1 MQNKQYAYR
10 KLRGRIIEKY
20 GTFRGFAD
28 ASGVTLVTISRK
40 LNCLS
45 GFSQKDIAQWAKL
58 LDIEPSDY
66 GTYFYE

>member
-1 MQNKQYAYR
+1 MQEKQYTYR

-20 GTFRGFAD
+20 GTLQAFAD
-28 ASGVTLVTISRK
+28 AAGVTLVTVSRK

-45 GFSQKDIAQWAKL
+45 GFSQEDISDWAKL
-58 LDIEPSDY
+58 LDIEIGDY